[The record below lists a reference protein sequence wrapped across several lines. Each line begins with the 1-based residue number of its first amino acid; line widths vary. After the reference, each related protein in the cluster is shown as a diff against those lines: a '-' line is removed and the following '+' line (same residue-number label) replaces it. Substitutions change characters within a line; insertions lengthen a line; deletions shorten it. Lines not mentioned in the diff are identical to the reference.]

1 MGASLPKNS
10 SSLTQL
16 MINEK
21 MGTKRLALSGC
32 KTLPGDIYS
41 GLFFISAPPLSA
53 PTSLGALE
61 EPHLPVGA
69 PVGLHVPPEARRRD
83 SSLQVALHRI
93 INFWVP
99 QAGNGLPLMG
109 SLREPARSDLC
120 IRRFIN
126 ITSNLSSLMGKFC
139 QHLIKAKCTVALCQ
153 PEPFLCHQLLA
164 ES

>member
-1 MGASLPKNS
+1 MPKNS
-10 SSLTQL
+10 TSLTQL

-21 MGTKRLALSGC
+21 MGTKHLALSGY
-32 KTLPGDIYS
+32 KTLPGDVYS
-41 GLFFISAPPLSA
+41 GLFLISAPPLSA
-53 PTSLGALE
+53 PTSFEGLE

-69 PVGLHVPPEARRRD
+69 PVGLHVPPGARQRD
-83 SSLQVALHRI
+83 TSLQVALHKI
-93 INFWVP
+93 INFWDP
-99 QAGNGLPLMG
+99 QAGNGLLLMG
-109 SLREPARSDLC
+109 SLRVPARSDLC

-153 PEPFLCHQLLA
+153 PEPFLCHQLVA